1 VNEGL
6 PGSKE
11 QRVLLRTAT
20 GKDAALTKT
29 VLERAGMQAHACKS
43 VEELA
48 REIEHG
54 AGVLLIAE
62 EVLGDAAFSAVLAIL
77 QKQPPWS
84 DLPVLILART
94 GADSIAIVDAMEMAA
109 NFTVIERPIRVF
121 SLISSVRTALR
132 ARKRQYELR
141 SVMQGLRLA
150 DQRKT
155 EFLATLAHELRNPLA
170 PLSTALALLQI
181 RKLSSEAAQPHYV
194 MMQRQ
199 VQHMGRLIDDLME
212 VSRITRGKIELKPEV
227 LALEQV
233 VADAVELSRPLLNG
247 ARHELEL
254 ILPDE
259 SLKVRGDRVRLTQ
272 VFSNLLNNAAKY
284 TPSGGRVA
292 VTVEHHDGAARVCVR
307 DNGMGIPRDMLASIF
322 EMFVQVTD
330 TSSAAQGG
338 LGIGLT
344 LVKSLVELH
353 GGTVRA
359 YSAGAGAGSELVVTL
374 PLLAA
379 ARSVVVDG
387 ALPTEYG
394 RVSGRILIVDDNREA
409 ADSLAALLGAIGA
422 ETSVAYDGEEAL
434 AIAASIHPAVCIL
447 DIGMPG
453 MDGCEL
459 ARRLR
464 SQAGLASVVLVALT
478 GWGQSEDRLRIT
490 EAGFDH
496 HLLKPVAID
505 KLLALLPK
513 GAPVDQPRS
522 AAVQSQRES

>member
-1 VNEGL
+1 VNEEK
-6 PGSKE
+6 PGSNE
-11 QRVLLRTAT
+11 QRVLLRTMT
-20 GKDAALTKT
+20 GKDAALTKA
-29 VLERAGMQAHACKS
+29 VLERAGMTAHACGS
-43 VEELA
+43 VAELA
-48 REIEHG
+48 KETERG
-54 AGVLLIAE
+54 AGTLLIAE
-62 EVLGDAAFSAVLAIL
+62 EVLGDAAFRDVLATL

-94 GADSIAIVDAMEMAA
+94 GADSIAVIDAMEMAA
-109 NFTVIERPIRVF
+109 NFTVIERPIRIF

-141 SVMQGLRLA
+141 GVMQGLRLA

-181 RKLSSEAAQPHYV
+181 RKLSPEAAQPHYV

-199 VQHMGRLIDDLME
+199 VQHMVRLIDDLME
-212 VSRITRGKIELKPEV
+212 VSRITRGKIELRPEV

-233 VADAVELSRPLLNG
+233 VADAVELSRPLLTG
-247 ARHELEL
+247 ARHQLDL
-254 ILPDE
+254 TLPDE

-284 TPSGGRVA
+284 TPAGGRIA
-292 VTVEHHDGAARVCVR
+292 ATVERHDGAARIAIR
-307 DNGMGIPRDMLASIF
+307 DNGMGIPADMLAPIF

-359 YSAGAGAGSELVVTL
+359 YSAGSGAGSELVVTL
-374 PLLAA
+374 PLLGAA
-379 ARSVVVDG
+379 VSADESYVPG
-387 ALPTEYG
+387 ADYG
-394 RVSGRILIVDDNREA
+394 RVSGHILIVDDNREA
-409 ADSLAALLGAIGA
+409 ADGLSAVLQAVGA
-422 ETSVAYDGEEAL
+422 ETSVAYGGEEAL
-434 AIAASIHPAVCIL
+434 VIAASVHPAVGIL

-464 SQAGLASVVLVALT
+464 SNPEHAHIFLIALT
-478 GWGQSEDRLRIT
+478 GWGQHDDRVRVDA
-490 EAGFDH
+490 AGFDH
-496 HLLKPVAID
+496 HLLKPVDIAE
-505 KLLALLPK
+505 LRALLQ
-513 GAPVDQPRS
+513 GREQ
-522 AAVQSQRES
+522 AA

>member
-1 VNEGL
+1 VNASAPGL
-6 PGSKE
+6 HE
-11 QRVLLRTAT
+11 QRVLLRTVT
-20 GKDAALTKT
+20 SKDAALTRT
-29 VLERAGMQAHACKS
+29 VLERAGMPAHACPS
-43 VEELA
+43 VSELA
-48 REIEHG
+48 SEIGRG
-54 AGVLLIAE
+54 AGTLLIAE
-62 EVLGDAAFSAVLAIL
+62 EVLGDSAFRDVLLAL

-94 GADSIAIVDAMEMAA
+94 GADSMAVVDAMQMSA
-109 NFTVIERPIRVF
+109 NFTVIERPIRIF

-170 PLSTALALLQI
+170 PLSTALALLQLK
-181 RKLSSEAAQPHYV
+181 KLSAEAAKPHYE

-199 VQHMGRLIDDLME
+199 VQHMARLIDDLME

-227 LALEQV
+227 LALERV

-247 ARHELEL
+247 ARHQLDL
-254 ILPDE
+254 TLPAD
-259 SLKVRGDRVRLTQ
+259 SLQVRGDRVRLTQ

-284 TPSGGRVA
+284 TPAGGRIVA
-292 VTVEHHDGAARVCVR
+292 TVTQHEGAARIGIR
-307 DNGMGIPRDMLASIF
+307 DNGIGIPADMLGSIF
-322 EMFVQVTD
+322 EMFVQVTE
-330 TSSAAQGG
+330 TSNAAQGG

-359 YSAGAGAGSELVVTL
+359 YSAGSGAGSELVVTL
-374 PLLAA
+374 PLASHDALAA
-379 ARSVVVDG
+379 VGSD
-387 ALPTEYG
+387 EYSNG
-394 RVSGRILIVDDNREA
+394 GLISGHVLIVDDNREA
-409 ADSLAALLGAIGA
+409 ADSMSILLESTGAR
-422 ETSVAYDGEEAL
+422 TSVAYGGEEAIKL
-434 AIAASIHPAVCIL
+434 ASAVQPSVAIL

-464 SQAGLASVVLVALT
+464 ANPVHAGMLLIALT
-478 GWGQSEDRLRIT
+478 GWGQKEDRLRVDA
-490 EAGFDH
+490 AGFDH
-496 HLLKPVAID
+496 HLLKPVD
-505 KLLALLPK
+505 FGELRALL
-513 GAPVDQPRS
+513 DRS
-522 AAVQSQRES
+522 AQRR

>member
-1 VNEGL
+1 MNGEK
-6 PGSKE
+6 PGSDE
-11 QRVLLRTAT
+11 QRVLLRTMT

-29 VLERAGMQAHACKS
+29 VLERAGMTAQACAT
-43 VEELA
+43 VAELA
-48 REIEHG
+48 SEVERG
-54 AGVLLIAE
+54 AGTLLIAE
-62 EVLGDAAFSAVLAIL
+62 EVLGDAAFRDVLAIL

-94 GADSIAIVDAMEMAA
+94 GADSMAVVDAMEMAA
-109 NFTVIERPIRVF
+109 NFTVIERPIRIF

-132 ARKRQYELR
+132 ARMRQYELR
-141 SVMQGLRLA
+141 GVMQGLRLA

-170 PLSTALALLQI
+170 PLSTALALLQMK
-181 RKLSSEAAQPHYV
+181 KLGPEAAQPHYV

-199 VQHMGRLIDDLME
+199 IQHMVRLIDDLME

-233 VADAVELSRPLLNG
+233 VADAVELSRPLLTG
-247 ARHELEL
+247 ARHQLDL
-254 ILPDE
+254 TLPDE

-284 TPSGGRVA
+284 TPAGGRIA
-292 VTVEHHDGAARVCVR
+292 ATVERQGGAARIAIR
-307 DNGMGIPRDMLASIF
+307 DNGMGIPADMLVPIF

-330 TSSAAQGG
+330 TSSATQGG

-359 YSAGAGAGSELVVTL
+359 YSAGSGAGSELVVTL
-374 PLLAA
+374 PLASA
-379 ARSVVVDG
+379 DARI
-387 ALPTEYG
+387 A
-394 RVSGRILIVDDNREA
+394 VSSEEDVGCSLSGHVLIVDDNREA
-409 ADSLAALLGAIGA
+409 ADSMSMLLESSGAK
-422 ETSVAYDGEEAL
+422 TSVAYVGEEAI
-434 AIAASIHPAVCIL
+434 AIAAAVRPSAAIL

-464 SQAGLASVVLVALT
+464 ADPAHAGILLIALT
-478 GWGQSEDRLRIT
+478 GWGQQEDRARVVA
-490 EAGFDH
+490 AGFDH
-496 HLLKPVAID
+496 HLLKPVD
-505 KLLALLPK
+505 FGELRTLL
-513 GAPVDQPRS
+513 
-522 AAVQSQRES
+522 QRPASHT